1 MKIESGMMKVV
12 LIVGATLGL
21 GASALAADT
30 AVVAS
35 QKVKYSA
42 KLAATPE
49 GAVSLYGSLR
59 AAASRVCR
67 NSATPLLES
76 AAIMEACRSDA
87 LSRAV
92 QDVNIAAV
100 TAVYLQD
107 ARMKPRAGTVTVA
120 RR

>member
-1 MKIESGMMKVV
+1 MKIETGMKKVV
-12 LIVGATLGL
+12 LIACTALGL
-21 GASALAADT
+21 GASALAADMPMT
-30 AVVAS
+30 VS
-35 QKVKYSA
+35 QTVKYSA
-42 KLAATPE
+42 TMAATPE
-49 GAVSLYGSLR
+49 GAVQLYGSLR

-67 NSATPLLES
+67 ATAMPILES
-76 AAIMEACRSDA
+76 FTVTEQCRSEA

-92 QDVNIAAV
+92 SDVNIAAV

>member
-1 MKIESGMMKVV
+1 MKIANELKRVV

-21 GASALAADT
+21 GASALAADSL
-30 AVVAS
+30 AVAA

-42 KLAATPE
+42 KVAATPE
-49 GAVSLYGSLR
+49 GAVALYGSLR
-59 AAASRVCR
+59 SAASRVCR
-67 NSATPLLES
+67 ASAMPLLES
-76 AAIMEACRSDA
+76 ASITAACRSDA

-107 ARMKPRAGTVTVA
+107 ARYKPRAGTVTVA